1 MSVQGNES
9 KDAFSLRSVLSYPH
23 QSIHFSLDP
32 LAQST
37 VPHSS
42 TTHSLSLSLA
52 HTRTY
57 THSHTPL
64 LQTVCTVN
72 LVKIPNDPSDPP
84 PHGDDGTPFNV
95 NYKQRFAASGQIP
108 GSVTRREG
116 RPSDSEVLSARIVDR

>member
-1 MSVQGNES
+1 MHSRFAQCCPTLIRAS
-9 KDAFSLRSVLSYPH
+9 TSRSLPSPSPQFLTAPPH
-23 QSIHFSLDP
+23 
-32 LAQST
+32 
-37 VPHSS
+37 
-42 TTHSLSLSLA
+42 THSLA